1 MHGAALFPIVN
12 PKSDVASMP
21 IGFIGAVLGT
31 HFGYTRPEAAA
42 EFDEFV
48 VRAQIGYRADSS
60 T

>member
-12 PKSDVASMP
+12 PTTASMP
-21 IGFIGAVLGT
+21 VGFIGAVLGPL
-31 HFGYTRPEAAA
+31 FGYTRPGASA

-48 VRAQIGYRADSS
+48 VRAQIGYREDSS